1 MSNCSM
7 RASWS
12 TGPSRRH
19 PILTA
24 YFVFRRQR
32 PPTSMAKRNYLVEG
46 LSGAGKSSVYEELI
60 RRGYKAISTDRAWA
74 YHADPDTGLPGGP
87 IHHDNFMWDQQK
99 AVSELESPE
108 PELLFVCGSSRNRDR
123 FLPYFTK
130 IFNLRIDD
138 DTMRRRLQE
147 RTDDDWP
154 LGQEG
159 VELMLRLNRSDE
171 KPAGAIDVDATQP
184 LNQVVDELLRLANE
198 ASARRRWPRPA
209 RAR

>member
-1 MSNCSM
+1 MTPDALLAPAGGLENRVIGEIRCP
-7 RASWS
+7 RGVLII
-12 TGPSRRH
+12 T
-19 PILTA
+19 
-24 YFVFRRQR
+24 
-32 PPTSMAKRNYLVEG
+32 MAKRNYLVEG

-60 RRGYKAISTDRAWA
+60 RRGYKAISTDRAWK
-74 YHADPDTGLPGGP
+74 YRADPDTGLPGRP
-87 IHHDNFMWDQQK
+87 IRYDNSMWDQQK

-108 PELLFVCGSSRNRDR
+108 PEVLFVCGSSRNRDR

-147 RTDDDWP
+147 RTNNEFGKQPD
-154 LGQEG
+154 E

-184 LNQVVDELLRLANE
+184 LNQVVDELLRLAN
-198 ASARRRWPRPA
+198 
-209 RAR
+209 

>member
-1 MSNCSM
+1 
-7 RASWS
+7 
-12 TGPSRRH
+12 
-19 PILTA
+19 
-24 YFVFRRQR
+24 
-32 PPTSMAKRNYLVEG
+32 MAKRNYLVEG

-74 YHADPDTGLPGGP
+74 YHADPDTGLLGGP
-87 IHHDNFMWDQQK
+87 VRHDTFMWDEQE

-108 PELLFVCGSSRNRDR
+108 PEVLFVCGSSRNRDR

-154 LGQEG
+154 LGHEG
-159 VELMLRLNRSDE
+159 VELMLTLNRSDE

-184 LNQVVDELLRLANE
+184 LNRVVDELLRLAN
-198 ASARRRWPRPA
+198 
-209 RAR
+209 